1 VTSDDAKPSRGS
13 WRVVW
18 RALRVG
24 HVDDPRYA
32 ALTWQTAD
40 RNVRN
45 SWLLV
50 FFAVGLTLQVILVV
64 VRLARGDE
72 WSNTVATA
80 ATAMCFAVGL
90 GFLWVAR
97 RRSKRYLERNG
108 APPQPGSGQ

>member
-1 VTSDDAKPSRGS
+1 M
-13 WRVVW
+13 
-18 RALRVG
+18 G

-45 SWLLV
+45 GWLPV
-50 FFAVGLTLQVILVV
+50 VFAVSLTIQVILVV

-72 WSNTVATA
+72 LSATA
-80 ATAMCFAVGL
+80 LSAAAAMCTAFGL

-108 APPQPGSGQ
+108 APPQPRSGQ

>member
-1 VTSDDAKPSRGS
+1 MTSDDAKPSRGS

-45 SWLLV
+45 GWLFV
-50 FFAVGLTLQVILVV
+50 FFAVCLAIQVILVV

-72 WSNTVATA
+72 LSDTVATA
-80 ATAMCFAVGL
+80 APAMCLAVGL
-90 GFLWVAR
+90 GFIWVAR
-97 RRSKRYLERNG
+97 QRSKRYLERNS
-108 APPQPGSGQ
+108 APPQPGSGR